1 MQDKNLHILREK
13 VNELQSAL
21 FTSTGES
28 ILKIPTSIVSILKV
42 DELAQLWFFIPKP
55 VQSIYQFDK
64 YFPCNLRF
72 YKKGKSFYINIEG
85 NAYIMYDPEEIN
97 SLQEFDEDTRQKAL
111 CDFVLVKVKISSA
124 GFFQE
129 RNYQSYPLMEWMREQ
144 MYKWLFNQRPG
155 YKPYHLYTDSNS
167 QLT

>member
-1 MQDKNLHILREK
+1 MQDKNLHFLREK

-28 ILKIPTSIVSILKV
+28 ILKIPTSIVSIIKF

-72 YKKGKSFYINIEG
+72 YKKGKPFHINIEG

-97 SLQEFDEDTRQKAL
+97 GLQEFNEDTRQKAL
-111 CDFVLVKVKISSA
+111 GDFILVKVKITSA

-129 RNYQSYPLMEWMREQ
+129 RNFQSYPLVERMREQ

-155 YKPYHLYTDSNS
+155 YKPFHLYPDSNS